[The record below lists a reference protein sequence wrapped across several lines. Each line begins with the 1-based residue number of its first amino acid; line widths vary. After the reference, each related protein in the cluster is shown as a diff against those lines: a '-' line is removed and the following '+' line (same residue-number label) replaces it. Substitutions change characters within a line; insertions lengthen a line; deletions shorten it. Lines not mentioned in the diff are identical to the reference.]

1 MKKFITVALMVV
13 VLASA
18 ATVFASENIWGRVEK
33 VDTTNNTIS
42 AWNGQLGNFTIKFNS
57 STKVTKDGATIALND
72 IQVGSHIEGSATKQ
86 SDGTYLGET
95 LTVTL
100 GRNGQ
105 VCNGLAGKIQTIDVS
120 TRTVT
125 LASAKNGTFKVTLN
139 SDAKITV
146 DGKDAKIEDLKV
158 GYMAWFDGTKNDD
171 GTYTATSIDAK
182 EKSGNGNGNGNGGG
196 CGGGKGQG
204 GNGKGRR

>member
-1 MKKFITVALMVV
+1 MKKFIAAALMVV

-18 ATVFASENIWGRVEK
+18 VTVFASENIWARVEK
-33 VDTTNNTIS
+33 VDTANNTIS

-57 STKVTKDGATIALND
+57 STKVTKDGAAIALKD

-105 VCNGLAGKIQTIDVS
+105 TCNGLSGKIQTIDVS

-125 LASAKNGTFKVTLN
+125 LASAKNGTFKVTLKT
-139 SDAKITV
+139 DAKITYN
-146 DGKDAKIEDLKV
+146 GKDAKIEDLKV
-158 GYMAWFDGTKNDD
+158 GYMVWFAGTKNDD

-182 EKSGNGNGNGNGGG
+182 DSNGNGNGKGNGGG
-196 CGGGKGQG
+196 CGGGKGKG
-204 GNGKGRR
+204 GKGHGRK